1 MMWRWKKQMI
11 HYMRVASEESNYY
24 QKLAEII
31 SPYLGDEDIICDA
44 GCGLGQLSEALS
56 PYVKHIVAFD
66 IHQGALDI
74 LQKNI
79 VEKEIKNVTPKQGDI
94 HNYTPKEKFDSIIF
108 SMFGSAEESI
118 AIANRCCAGKMIL
131 IMRLDRTHKFSLENL
146 KKPASDF
153 DKLKS
158 LLNKNLIPYESK
170 MFELS
175 LDQPFKNLQEAKE
188 FFSLYGKIDNEDK
201 ITEDFLLSRVKEQ
214 DNDQYPY
221 LLNNSRK
228 LGLIVLESKYL
239 ESLMKSIN
247 A

>member
-1 MMWRWKKQMI
+1 
-11 HYMRVASEESNYY
+11 
-24 QKLAEII
+24 
-31 SPYLGDEDIICDA
+31 
-44 GCGLGQLSEALS
+44 
-56 PYVKHIVAFD
+56 
-66 IHQGALDI
+66 
-74 LQKNI
+74 
-79 VEKEIKNVTPKQGDI
+79 
-94 HNYTPKEKFDSIIF
+94 
-108 SMFGSAEESI
+108 
-118 AIANRCCAGKMIL
+118 
-131 IMRLDRTHKFSLENL
+131 
-146 KKPASDF
+146 
-153 DKLKS
+153 
-158 LLNKNLIPYESK
+158 

>member
-56 PYVKHIVAFD
+56 PYVKH
-66 IHQGALDI
+66 
-74 LQKNI
+74 I

-228 LGLIVLESKYL
+228 LHRNVTLYCE
-239 ESLMKSIN
+239 
-247 A
+247 